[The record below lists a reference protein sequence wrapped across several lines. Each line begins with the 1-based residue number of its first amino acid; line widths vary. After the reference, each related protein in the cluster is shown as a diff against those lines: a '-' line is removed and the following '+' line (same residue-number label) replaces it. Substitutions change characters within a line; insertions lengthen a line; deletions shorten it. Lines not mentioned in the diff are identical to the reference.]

1 MKMAARRRKA
11 KMMNMKPLEEN
22 GDVEIDK
29 RLERLNAKIAGIKF
43 RLEALRGR
51 KKKLIRIKEEKE
63 TENYLKQKYEEF
75 PCPCPT
81 PSQPTKSRRPRRG
94 SKGGRLRQR
103 LRSGAINSEIYKKRL
118 QRRNKKKNS
127 LKSSLR
133 AGKKRKKTTKKKSRR
148 TKCSVP
154 GMSCFYQTNYHW
166 KTPPLWNGLSTHLL
180 SSHVT
185 IKLS

>member
-1 MKMAARRRKA
+1 MKMAVRRQKA
-11 KMMNMKPLEEN
+11 KMLNMKPIEEEN
-22 GDVEIDK
+22 DVEIEK

-51 KKKLIRIKEEKE
+51 KKKLIKIKEEKE

-81 PSQPTKSRRPRRG
+81 PSQSAKSRRPRG
-94 SKGGRLRQR
+94 DNKAGKLRRR
-103 LRSGAINSEIYKKRL
+103 LRSGAINPEVYKKRL

-133 AGKKRKKTTKKKSRR
+133 AGKKRKKIIKKKPRR

-154 GMSCFYQTNYHW
+154 GMSCFYQTNHHW
-166 KTPPLWNGLSTHLL
+166 KTPPLWKGLTDYLYMSL
-180 SSHVT
+180 SS
-185 IKLS
+185 